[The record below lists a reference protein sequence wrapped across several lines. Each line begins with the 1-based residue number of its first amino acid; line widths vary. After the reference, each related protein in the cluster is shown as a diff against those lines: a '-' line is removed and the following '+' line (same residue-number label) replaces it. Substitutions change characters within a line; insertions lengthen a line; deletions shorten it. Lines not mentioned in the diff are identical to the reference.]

1 MSPASGRL
9 RSPFTGRVASAS
21 DAGLSSSGRRSA
33 KIDGP
38 PTWDGDA
45 TTSKISF
52 EGWYRAL
59 ENKLLVNKDHFD
71 DEEAMKSYVENRLTG
86 DALDSLLPFLADDH
100 PDKITT
106 LEELLQWLQH
116 EYVDQTAKQK
126 ARKDYDKLQ
135 MKPSDTLQGF
145 KNDFV
150 RLAGRAKKAKADWKE
165 DFNDKLTVQL
175 RDQMTIAF
183 VNPDVD
189 FNNFVSLAMQHDIQ
203 NKQNYERRQAAKS
216 TGTMTGGS
224 SSRTRIRQG
233 GARPAGG
240 SSSTPSQSP
249 AARPDKLLAPAGPEE
264 MKQLIKEGKCFLCRK
279 QGHMT
284 GSCPD
289 KNLYR
294 PQRPRLT
301 EDRIQEI
308 VDKYYPPKDAPDAAD
323 DTSDVGSDG
332 DSDPKN

>member
-1 MSPASGRL
+1 MENLRLWVFHIQNLRAEEAKETEDRNAGEGEAAQDALIEEIEQRDRIIAEKDQQIRDLLEENRVLSKKILDTASEATVTAATAPNPRTPVGQVRFAAPGMSPASGRL

-21 DAGLSSSGRRSA
+21 DAGLLSSGRRSA

-126 ARKDYDKLQ
+126 ARKDYEKLQ

-150 RLAGRAKKAKADWKE
+150 RLAGRTKKAKADWKD

-216 TGTMTGGS
+216 TGTTTGGS
-224 SSRTRIRQG
+224 SSRTRIRQ
-233 GARPAGG
+233 
-240 SSSTPSQSP
+240 
-249 AARPDKLLAPAGPEE
+249 
-264 MKQLIKEGKCFLCRK
+264 
-279 QGHMT
+279 
-284 GSCPD
+284 
-289 KNLYR
+289 
-294 PQRPRLT
+294 
-301 EDRIQEI
+301 
-308 VDKYYPPKDAPDAAD
+308 
-323 DTSDVGSDG
+323 
-332 DSDPKN
+332 